1 MSGCSGARAQAPSHS
16 GPFAAQAWGQH
27 VLRPQQG
34 PSSTKHPPPHS
45 LPQAPEGGGLC
56 AHQEVMNGGPLWS
69 GTPSRTVEPGFAGP
83 ACTRLGG
90 DFLPLLL
97 SSAFQRSHRTLPGQ
111 QEGTAWGGDLGWVKG
126 WVTHGG

>member
-1 MSGCSGARAQAPSHS
+1 MVVPC
-16 GPFAAQAWGQH
+16 GPG
-27 VLRPQQG
+27 RPPG
-34 PSSTKHPPPHS
+34 PAVGH
-45 LPQAPEGGGLC
+45 
-56 AHQEVMNGGPLWS
+56 
-69 GTPSRTVEPGFAGP
+69 VEPGFAGP